1 LQAVSE
7 SAFPESPLEFGI
19 FDWIEWSERPAGE
32 IFEHK
37 LAIAEAADR
46 AGFYAW
52 HIAEHQGTPLSIDGS
67 PSLVLAAAIQRTKR
81 LRLGAL
87 TFCLPWY
94 NPFRFYNEICMLDQ
108 MSGGRI
114 ELGVGRGV
122 SPIESAYFGMKS
134 IDESRERYRE
144 TLDVFFNACGKR
156 VLNHE
161 GKYFSYKELELYVH
175 PKQKPYPPLW
185 FPSSDRNS
193 IEFTA
198 KHGYHTVL
206 NTTAAEAG
214 TLYAQYREVWCRHRS
229 DSGRHNAHV
238 PAPKLGKSQHVFV
251 AATDAEAKSVGE
263 AAYRVWS
270 EHLTYLTRKQGKPD
284 LLNVSPASP
293 AAVTRLVAG
302 SPATVTREL
311 SEIVRE
317 SGINYLLMVFSFGD
331 LDPERAMRSM
341 DLFVRQV
348 MPALRLARS

>member
-1 LQAVSE
+1 VPDD
-7 SAFPESPLEFGI
+7 AFPESPLEFGI
-19 FDWIEWSERPAGE
+19 FDWIEWSDRPAGE

-52 HIAEHQGTPLSIDGS
+52 HVAEHQGTPLSIDGS
-67 PSLVLAAAIQRTKR
+67 PSLVLSAAIQRTKK

-122 SPIESAYFGMKS
+122 SPIESAYFAMKS

-144 TLDVFFNACGKR
+144 TLDVFFNACGSR
-156 VLNHE
+156 VLDHE

-206 NTTAAEAG
+206 NTSAAEAG
-214 TLYAQYREVWCRHRS
+214 KLYAQYREVWVKHRG
-229 DSGRHNAHV
+229 DPGRHNAHV

-251 AATDAEAKSVGE
+251 AESDAEAKRIGD
-263 AAYRVWS
+263 AAYKVWS
-270 EHLTYLTRKQGKPD
+270 EHLTHLTRKHGKPD
-284 LLNVSPASP
+284 LLNVSPQSP

-302 SPATVTREL
+302 SAATVTKEL
-311 SEIVRE
+311 AQIVRE
-317 SGINYLLMVFSFGD
+317 SGINYLLLVFSFGD
-331 LDPERAMRSM
+331 LAPERAMRSM

-348 MPALRLARS
+348 MPALRLAGK

>member
-1 LQAVSE
+1 VTE
-7 SAFPESPLEFGI
+7 SAFPESPLEFGV
-19 FDWIEWSERPAGE
+19 FDWIECSDRPAGE
-32 IFEHK
+32 VFEHK
-37 LAIAEAADR
+37 LKIAEAADR

-67 PSLVLAAAIQRTKR
+67 PSLVLSAAIQRTRR

-94 NPFRFYNEICMLDQ
+94 NPFRFYNEVCMLDH
-108 MSGGRI
+108 MSGGRL

-122 SPIESAYFGMKS
+122 SPIESSYFGMKS

-144 TLDVFFNACGKR
+144 TLDIFFAASGSR

-161 GKYFSYKELELYVH
+161 GKHFSYRDLELYIH
-175 PKQKPYPPLW
+175 PRQKPYPPLW

-206 NTTAAEAG
+206 NTSAAEAG
-214 TLYAQYREVWCRHRS
+214 KLYAQYREVWTRHRK
-229 DSGRHNAHV
+229 DPGRHNAHV

-251 AATDAEAKSVGE
+251 AGTDAEARERGE
-263 AAYRVWS
+263 AAYEVWS
-270 EHLTYLTRKQGKPD
+270 DHLNYLTRKHGQPS
-284 LLNVSPASP
+284 LLNVGPQSP
-293 AAVTRLVAG
+293 AAVARLVAG

-311 SEIVRE
+311 AQIVRE
-317 SGINYLLMVFSFGD
+317 SGINYLLLVFSFGD
-331 LDPERAMRSM
+331 LAPERAMRSM
-341 DLFVRQV
+341 ELFVTEV
-348 MPALRLARS
+348 MPALRLARK

>member
-1 LQAVSE
+1 MSD

-19 FDWIEWSERPAGE
+19 FDWIEWSDRPAGE

-37 LAIAEAADR
+37 LKIAEAADR

-67 PSLVLAAAIQRTKR
+67 PSLVLAAAIQRTKN

-122 SPIESAYFGMKS
+122 SPIESSYFGMKS

-144 TLDVFFNACGKR
+144 TLDVFFAACGAKT
-156 VLNHE
+156 LGYE
-161 GKYFSYKELELYVH
+161 GKHFSYKDLELYIH

-206 NTTAAEAG
+206 NTSAAEAG
-214 TLYAQYREVWCRHRS
+214 KLYAQYREVWVKHRS
-229 DSGRHNAHV
+229 DPGRHNAHV

-251 AATDAEAKSVGE
+251 ADNDAEAKKIGE
-263 AAYRVWS
+263 SAYQVWS
-270 EHLTYLTRKQGKPD
+270 EHLTHLTRKHGKPD
-284 LLNVSPASP
+284 LLNVSPQSP

-302 SPATVTREL
+302 SPATVTGEL

-317 SGINYLLMVFSFGD
+317 SGINYLLLVFSFGD
-331 LDPERAMRSM
+331 LAPERAMRSM
-341 DLFVRQV
+341 DLFVGKV
-348 MPALRLARS
+348 MPALRLARK

>member
-1 LQAVSE
+1 MTE
-7 SAFPESPLEFGI
+7 GAFPESPLEFGI
-19 FDWIEWSERPAGE
+19 FDWIEWSDRPPGE

-37 LAIAEAADR
+37 LRIAEAADR
-46 AGFYAW
+46 AGFYGW
-52 HIAEHQGTPLSIDGS
+52 HVAEHQGTPLSIDGS
-67 PSLVLAAAIQRTKR
+67 PSLVLSAAIQRTKR

-94 NPFRFYNEICMLDQ
+94 NPFRFYNEVCMLDH

-144 TLDVFFNACGKR
+144 TLDVFFKACAAK

-161 GKYFSYKELELYVH
+161 GKYHSYQDLELHIH

-193 IEFTA
+193 IDFTA

-206 NTTAAEAG
+206 NTGAAEAG
-214 TLYAQYREVWCRHRS
+214 KLYAQYRETWTRHRG
-229 DSGRHNAHV
+229 DAGRHNAHV
-238 PAPKLGKSQHVFV
+238 TAPKLGKSQHVFV
-251 AATDAEAKSVGE
+251 ADGDAEAKKTGD
-263 AAYRVWS
+263 AAYQVWS
-270 EHLTYLTRKQGKPD
+270 EHLTHLTRKHGKPD
-284 LLNVSPASP
+284 LLNVNPQSP

-302 SPATVTREL
+302 SPETVTREL
-311 SEIVRE
+311 AQIVQE
-317 SGINYLLMVFSFGD
+317 SGINYLLLVFSFGD
-331 LDPERAMRSM
+331 LAPGRAMRSM
-341 DLFVRQV
+341 ELFVSEV
-348 MPALRLARS
+348 MPALRLARK

>member
-1 LQAVSE
+1 VPTE
-7 SAFPESPLEFGI
+7 SAFPESPLEFGV
-19 FDWIEWSERPAGE
+19 FDWIEWSDRPAGE

-37 LAIAEAADR
+37 LKVAEAADR

-94 NPFRFYNEICMLDQ
+94 NPFRFYNEICMLDH

-122 SPIESAYFGMKS
+122 SPIESSYFGMKS

-144 TLDVFFNACGKR
+144 TLDIFFAACGSR

-161 GKYFSYKELELYVH
+161 GKHYAYRDLELHLH
-175 PKQKPYPPLW
+175 PHQRPYPPLW

-206 NTTAAEAG
+206 NTTAADAG
-214 TLYAQYREVWCRHRS
+214 KLYAQYRETWVKHR
-229 DSGRHNAHV
+229 DDPGRHNAHV
-238 PAPKLGKSQHVFV
+238 SAPKLGKSQHVFV
-251 AATDAEAKSVGE
+251 AESDAEAKSRGE
-263 AAYRVWS
+263 VAYQVWS
-270 EHLTYLTRKQGKPD
+270 EHLTHLTRKHGRPD
-284 LLNVSPASP
+284 LLNVNPQSA

-302 SPATVTREL
+302 SPATVARDL
-311 SEIVRE
+311 AQVVRE
-317 SGINYLLMVFSFGD
+317 AGINYLMLVFSFGD
-331 LDPERAMRSM
+331 LAPERAMRSM
-341 DLFVRQV
+341 DLFVADV
-348 MPALRLARS
+348 MPRLAPK